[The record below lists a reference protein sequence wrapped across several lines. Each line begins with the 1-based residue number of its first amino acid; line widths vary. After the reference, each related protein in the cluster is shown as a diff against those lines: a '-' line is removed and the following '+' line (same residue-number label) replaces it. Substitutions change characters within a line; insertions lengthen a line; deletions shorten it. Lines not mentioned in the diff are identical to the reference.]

1 MFDKVLN
8 IGSWPVTAIRGR
20 GDSQWLSYLW
30 TPPVPDYPSTHTVL
44 GAATVTV
51 MARLFGTDLVS
62 FSRTSGAPYPG
73 ITHRFWSFS
82 EAARENGAPR
92 ILAGIHFRT
101 AVDEGYVQGA
111 RIGEWILEHTA
122 GLWPIRQRL
131 QLLLW

>member
-1 MFDKVLN
+1 MAEFFGLPRYR
-8 IGSWPVTAIRGR
+8 I
-20 GDSQWLSYLW
+20 
-30 TPPVPDYPSTHTVL
+30 TPRLILCS

-101 AVDEGYVQGA
+101 AVNEGYVQGA